1 MEPFAPSTSPSYP
14 SIEFGTRYF
23 TSRRDDPLGA
33 ATPFDHA
40 VDPKG
45 ILTSMI
51 ADGYFHSADNKVLYY
66 RLAPSSA
73 NNQQPRYVFVY
84 SGRTTVI

>member
-1 MEPFAPSTSPSYP
+1 MSH
-14 SIEFGTRYF
+14 
-23 TSRRDDPLGA
+23 RDDPLGA
-33 ATPFDHA
+33 AMPFDHA

-51 ADGYFHSADNKVLYY
+51 ADGYFHNADNKVLYY
-66 RLAPSSA
+66 CLAPSSV
-73 NNQQPRYVFVY
+73 NNQQPQYVLFVY